1 MRVRKV
7 DLWWFSFVVLGLLI
21 AGCVERAG
29 ELQLGS
35 LSLGFAIGVWSC
47 ICVGAIVRAAMRR

>member
-7 DLWWFSFVVLGLLI
+7 DLWWISFVVLGLFVAFI
-21 AGCVERAG
+21 VQHAG
-29 ELQLGS
+29 ELQLES

-47 ICVGAIVRAAMRR
+47 ICVGAIVRVAMR